1 MSQSEIRK
9 KSEIP
14 NLKPDSDGGL
24 WFRSTIVARAQG
36 ILILLFLAGFTETTL
51 FAAPAPSIMTP
62 IAVMGWNRDVVVES
76 NAVGPPFTNYASEM
90 NAGEGTGFY
99 QTGLPTYAWG
109 LPPSGMFVS
118 TVGDGTIFQFQ
129 PYTASNALDL
139 SPDTGLTN
147 GTLTLVTP
155 AVYSQIAVV
164 AHSGNGT
171 NPTGSLTLTFNDSSQ
186 VVTTYYAPDWFNN
199 SNNVC
204 WFGSGRLTLTNGSD
218 NNGLENP
225 RWYQTTISLATL
237 MGASNKPLAS
247 VTFGKAGAKSTAIY
261 AISGQLASTATPIAV
276 TGFNRDVVIESNA
289 VGPPYTGYAAE
300 LIPGESTAYYQQ
312 GLPGKTNGLP
322 ASGAFS
328 SVLDGT
334 VFQLQPYNGNN
345 ALVMSAETG
354 ISQGSLTLTAPGAY
368 NSLTILA
375 NSGGGGGV
383 GVVTLNFADGSSL
396 VTNYNAPDWFSN
408 PGFALQGF
416 DRINLTNGTTQGGPT
431 DPRFYQ
437 TTIDLVSVF
446 GATNKVLTS
455 VTFSQAAGAG
465 ASAVYAL
472 SGIAAGQSSGSFTVA
487 SVANAPATSVQ
498 TRAATVGG
506 AVLSTGG
513 DTPELVV
520 YYGPSDGG
528 TNAGAWA
535 QKNFVGAAT
544 GSFAQTIGGL
554 APNSTYYYT
563 VAAINSAGTAWATP
577 SMSFTTASPALATLT
592 NLPAANVTTNSAL
605 MSGQVLA
612 TGNDA
617 PGVTLFYGTSNGG
630 NNPGA
635 WQGSVALGTQV
646 GRFAQ
651 VIAGLLPN
659 TTYYYTAEGVNAAGA
674 AWGTPV
680 QSFTTPL
687 TNPPAS
693 PLVSVLTY
701 RNDATR
707 EALNTNETALTPAN
721 VNTNTF
727 GKLFSYSIDGYAV
740 AQPLVLPNVNIPGKG
755 VHDVV
760 FVATEHDS
768 VYAFDADNN
777 VGISAAPLWHTS
789 FINSSAGISTIN
801 AVQDL
806 ASIAGGFVGPELGI
820 TGTPVIDPNTGTL
833 YVVSITKEISSGTTN
848 FFNRLHALDV
858 TTGNE
863 KFGGPV
869 LIQGSVRGVGDGNDG
884 AGNVPFIQL
893 KHHQRASLLLDNG
906 NVIIPFTGHFDY
918 PPYHGWVFAYD
929 AHTLAQTGIWNAQPN
944 GSDGGFWQAGCGPAA
959 DAAGN
964 IYLESGNGNWDST
977 NSNFGNSVLKLST
990 SNGLALV
997 DWFTPFNQLILNLQ
1011 DVDVGSAG
1019 QIILPDSAGSVAHPH
1034 LLLAGSKAGTIYLLD
1049 RDNMGHFN
1057 ASGDTQIVQ
1066 SVAGAVNGM
1075 WCTPAW
1081 FNGMFYYIASN
1092 DKLKAFA
1099 LSNATINTT
1108 PVGLGTNAIGSSSPS
1123 ISANGTSNAIVWAM
1137 RASPFELHAYNA
1149 TNEAQELYNSSQ
1161 NSARDSAGTSVK
1173 FTVPTVANGKVYV
1186 GSAHA
1191 LSVYGNSSFLA
1202 TPIISPNG
1210 GIYTNSVMVTL
1221 TDAVSGVTF
1230 YYTLDGSIPSTNSTL
1245 YTGPFVLTQTVGL
1258 NVVAVMPGSPSSSI
1272 ASATFIN
1279 ITSLGGGTGLLGKYY
1294 ANTFPANPFVGT
1306 PLVRTDAVINFNWN
1320 TNSPDPSIATNNYT
1334 VKWTGLVQPLFSEP
1348 YTFSTTTDDGA
1359 RLWVNGLEIV
1369 NAWQAQS
1376 PTTWGGVINLQAQQ
1390 RYAIEMDYFQAG
1402 GGAIAQLAWSSPS
1415 TASNIVPESQLYPFT
1430 TLTPVLLGPTN
1441 SFANGG
1447 FQIEVSSV
1455 AGQSYVFQGS
1465 TDLVHWVSLNT
1476 NVAPSNMTMYLDI
1489 DATNFPVRFYRAIE
1503 LP

>member
-1 MSQSEIRK
+1 MRAMTPPASAAPRPREGFK
-9 KSEIP
+9 
-14 NLKPDSDGGL
+14 GL
-24 WFRSTIVARAQG
+24 PASPVLV
-36 ILILLFLAGFTETTL
+36 LILLAGFAATSL
-51 FAAPAPSIMTP
+51 LAAPAPAIMTP
-62 IAVMGWNRDVVVES
+62 IAVTGWTSDLVVES
-76 NAVGPPFTNYASEM
+76 NAVGPPYTNYATEM

-99 QTGLPTYAWG
+99 QTGLPGYSWG
-109 LPPSGMFVS
+109 LPPSGLFVS
-118 TVGDGTIFQFQ
+118 MVGDGTIFQFQ
-129 PYTASNALDL
+129 PYTASNALVL
-139 SPDTGLTN
+139 NADTGLTN
-147 GTLTLVTP
+147 GTLTLLTP
-155 AVYSQIAVV
+155 AVYAQIAVV

-171 NPTGSLTLTFNDSSQ
+171 NPAGPLTLTFNDNSQ
-186 VVTTYYAPDWFNN
+186 LVTTYSAPDWFNN
-199 SNNVC
+199 TNNVC
-204 WFGSGRLTLTNGSD
+204 WFGTGRLTLTNGSD

-225 RWYQTTISLATL
+225 RWYQTTINLATL

-261 AISGQLASTATPIAV
+261 AISGQLASTATPIAI
-276 TGFNRDVVIESNA
+276 TGFNRDVVVESSA

-300 LIPGESTAYYQQ
+300 LVPGESTAFYQQ
-312 GLPGKTNGLP
+312 GLSGTTNGLP
-322 ASGAFS
+322 ASGTFS
-328 SVLDGT
+328 SALDGT
-334 VFQLQPYNGNN
+334 VFQLQPYTGNN

-354 ISQGSLTLTAPGAY
+354 ISQGSLTLTTPAAY
-368 NSLTILA
+368 NSLSILA
-375 NSGGGGGV
+375 NSGGGGGT
-383 GVVTLNFADGSSL
+383 GSVTLNFADGSSL
-396 VTNYNAPDWFSN
+396 VTNYYTPDWFSN
-408 PGFALQGF
+408 PGFALLGF
-416 DRINLTNGTTQGGPT
+416 DRINLTNGITQGAPT

-437 TTIDLVSVF
+437 TTIDLVPIF

-455 VTFSQAAGAG
+455 VTFNQAPGA
-465 ASAVYAL
+465 AATAVYAL
-472 SGIAAGQSSGSFTVA
+472 SGIAAGQNGGSLTVA
-487 SVANAPATSVQ
+487 SVANAPATSIQ

-506 AVLSTGG
+506 MVSSTGG

-528 TNAGAWA
+528 TNALAWT
-535 QKNFVGAAT
+535 QKIFVGSST

-554 APNSTYYYT
+554 VPNSTYYYT
-563 VAAINSAGTAWATP
+563 VAAINSAGTAWAAP
-577 SMSFTTASPALATLT
+577 SMSFTTTTASLATLT
-592 NLPAANVTTNSAL
+592 NLPAANVSTDSAL

-630 NNPGA
+630 NNPAA
-635 WQGSVALGTQV
+635 WQGSTAVGTQM

-651 VIAGLLPN
+651 VLTGLSPN
-659 TTYYYTAEGVNAAGA
+659 TTYYYTAQGVNAAGA

-687 TNPPAS
+687 TNPPPS

-707 EALNTNETALTPAN
+707 EALNSNETTLTPAN

-727 GKLFSYSIDGYAV
+727 GKLFSYPIDGYAV
-740 AQPLVLPNVNIPGKG
+740 AQPLLLPNVNIPGKG

-768 VYAFDADNN
+768 VYAFDADSNG
-777 VGISAAPLWHTS
+777 GISSAPLWQTS
-789 FINSSAGISTIN
+789 FINPSAGIYTIN
-801 AVQDL
+801 AVGDL
-806 ASIAGGFVGPELGI
+806 SRAAGGFVGPELGI
-820 TGTPVIDPNTGTL
+820 TGTPVVDPNTGTL
-833 YVVSITKEISSGTTN
+833 YVVSITKEISNGATN

-858 TTGNE
+858 ATGAE

-893 KHHQRASLLLDNG
+893 KQHQRASLLLDNG

-929 AHTLAQTGIWNAQPN
+929 AYTLAQTGIWNANPN
-944 GSDGGFWQAGCGPAA
+944 GSEGGFWQAGCGPAA
-959 DAAGN
+959 DPAGN

-977 NSNFGNSVLKLST
+977 NSNFGDSVLKLST
-990 SNGLALV
+990 TNGLALA
-997 DWFTPFNQLILNLQ
+997 DWFTPYNQLYLNLQ
-1011 DVDVGSAG
+1011 DIDVGSAG
-1019 QIILPDSAGSVAHPH
+1019 EIIVPDSAGSAAHPH

-1057 ASGDTQIVQ
+1057 PGGSDSQIVQ

-1081 FNGMFYYIASN
+1081 FNREFYYIASG
-1092 DKLKAFA
+1092 DKLKAFT
-1099 LSNATINTT
+1099 LSNASINTT
-1108 PVGLGTNAIGSSSPS
+1108 PIGVGTNAIGSSSPS

-1137 RASPFELHAYNA
+1137 QASPFVLHAYNA
-1149 TNEAQELYNSSQ
+1149 TNVAQELYNSSQ
-1161 NSARDSAGTSVK
+1161 NSARDSAGASVK

-1191 LSVYGNSSFLA
+1191 LNVYGNASFLA

-1210 GIYTNSVMVTL
+1210 GIYTNSVSITF

-1230 YYTLDGSIPSTNSTL
+1230 YYSLDGSIPTTNSTL
-1245 YTGPFVLTQTVGL
+1245 YTGPFVLTRTAGL
-1258 NVVAVMPGSPSSSI
+1258 NVVAVMPGSPNSSI

-1279 ITSLGGGTGLLGKYY
+1279 SSSLGGGTGLLGKYY

-1320 TNSPDPSIATNNYT
+1320 TNSPDPTIPTNNYT
-1334 VKWTGLVQPLFSEP
+1334 VKWTGLIQPLFSEP
-1348 YTFSTTTDDGA
+1348 YTFSTTTDDGT
-1359 RLWVNGLEIV
+1359 RLWVNGQEIV
-1369 NAWQAQS
+1369 NAWQTQA
-1376 PTTWGGVINLQAQQ
+1376 PTTWNGVINLQAQQ
-1390 RYAIEMDYFQAG
+1390 LYAIEMDYFQAG
-1402 GGAIAQLAWSSPS
+1402 GGAVAQLAWSSPS
-1415 TASNIVPESQLYPFT
+1415 TTPTIIPQTQLYPFT
-1430 TLTPVLLGPTN
+1430 TLTPVFLSPTN
-1441 SFANGG
+1441 AFTNGG
-1447 FQIEVSSV
+1447 FQLQVSSV
-1455 AGQSYVFQGS
+1455 AGQSYAFQGS
-1465 TDLVHWVSLNT
+1465 TDLVHWVSLST
-1476 NVAPSNMTMYLDI
+1476 NIAPSNMTMYLDI
-1489 DATNFPVRFYRAIE
+1489 NASNFPVRFYRAIE